1 MKYGRDRKYT
11 DRCRLVLCA
20 SARTNGK
27 PCRNKACTN
36 TPFCH
41 MHTPGRAVKRRTP
54 FPLLLHLMYL
64 YGMRDVEMERIEEPW
79 KWMSRAVFGGLVAPT
94 ALQSHDNRYRRF
106 VERRALTPADTRLDT
121 VYRHKRACGVHRY
134 LEFNQLNLAEHI
146 DLGSVVE
153 VRGVPY
159 QFRRD
164 GVRRCDAVG
173 AHMVKQDFCVLFGL
187 SGYTMQDGAWV
198 HADGGLCA
206 LQRRCLQT
214 LFTTRLAGAGP
225 FPEPVAAPA
234 VAVKA
239 EPGAYPPRPAVLDTL
254 AHAWFLHGLDSAGPR
269 CDAVSHM
276 HGTLFHGMVAEEV
289 LRDHASRYAAWRARH
304 FSDAVFDMF
313 PASGVAT
320 FVHQCVTYT
329 LTGAGVI
336 RLDEPNLTGYVA
348 QCALAGFVLRGG
360 AWVLH
365 PQLHGHAAPAAQSAC
380 QRAVFDVDRAART
393 K

>member
-11 DRCRLVLCA
+11 DRCRLVLCT

-41 MHTPGRAVKRRTP
+41 MHTPGRAIKRRVP
-54 FPLLLHLMYL
+54 CHLLVHLFYL

-94 ALQSHDNRYRRF
+94 VLQSHDNRYRRF
-106 VERRALTPADTRLDT
+106 MERRALTRADTRLEV
-121 VYRHKRACGVHRY
+121 VYGHKRVAGVHRY
-134 LEFNQLNLAEHI
+134 HEFNQLNLAEHI

-159 QFRRD
+159 QFRPD
-164 GVRRCDAVG
+164 GLRRCDAVG
-173 AHMVKQDFCVLFGL
+173 AHMVKHDFRVLFGL
-187 SGYTMQDGAWV
+187 NGYTLQGGVWV
-198 HADGGLCA
+198 HAGDGLCT

-214 LFTTRLAGAGP
+214 MFSTRLPDAAP
-225 FPEPVAAPA
+225 PEPAAPA
-234 VAVKA
+234 VSVKV
-239 EPGAYPPRPAVLDTL
+239 EPGAFLPRPAVLDML
-254 AHAWFLHGLDSAGPR
+254 AHAWFLHGLDTAGPR

-276 HGTLFHGMVAEEV
+276 HRTIFHGMVAEEL

-336 RLDEPNLTGYVA
+336 RLDEPNLTGFVA
-348 QCALAGFVLRGG
+348 QCALAGFVLRGA

-365 PQLHGHAAPAAQSAC
+365 PQLQGRAPPAAQGAC